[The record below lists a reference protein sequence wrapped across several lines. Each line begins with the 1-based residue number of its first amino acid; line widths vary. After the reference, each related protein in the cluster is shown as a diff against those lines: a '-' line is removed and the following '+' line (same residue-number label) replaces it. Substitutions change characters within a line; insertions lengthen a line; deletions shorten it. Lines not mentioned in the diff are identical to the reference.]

1 MVPAQVKPA
10 VSPQM
15 AIEISMEH
23 HQSFDDRPFQADD
36 VPMQVRLAQEY
47 LRTVSRLSTS
57 FLAKTVDYVHQ
68 STGTTCFLEHLRLAR
83 YTIVTFSF
91 HPNTFVLLHS
101 PS

>member
-1 MVPAQVKPA
+1 MHNIYSLRAQFGTKLKKPA

-36 VPMQVRLAQEY
+36 FPMQVRLAQEY

-57 FLAKTVDYVHQ
+57 RILQKPLITYSSLLAQHFFW
-68 STGTTCFLEHLRLAR
+68 ST
-83 YTIVTFSF
+83 
-91 HPNTFVLLHS
+91 
-101 PS
+101 